1 MAPADPFDDHMSDDH
16 MNDDASDDSNER
28 PGLTPDDAYTVS
40 ELAVEIK
47 EILGEVYRGG
57 VWLQGEINGLS
68 VKNGHTYFTLS
79 ESTPDGQRVKIDAA
93 FWKGDRQKLAAKM
106 RTAGIDL
113 ANDLKVRVKVTIDF
127 YAPNGRLSVHVKDID
142 PRFTL
147 GELALEREALVRR
160 LKESGAYDRNRG
172 TILSPVPLRVGV
184 VTSASSAAWADFLE
198 GIEESEIGFRVLL
211 ANVSVQGD
219 LAVGQVSRA
228 IRALSRRDDLD
239 VVVVIRGG
247 GGKDE
252 LSTFD
257 AEPIVLAI
265 AESPLPVLTGVGHE
279 IDTSVADEV
288 AYRRYKTP
296 TAVATGLVESVNE
309 WVRRTE
315 DAWLGIAAR
324 ATESTASASASL
336 DLRVANV
343 AARVRLGVDRSDER
357 LTARVDRL
365 GRATT
370 GRLRS
375 ARIAC
380 DDLDTRLRLLDPREV
395 MRRGWSIVRRA
406 DGRTVRSIGE
416 VSVGETVNVQLA
428 DGTVATTVDGVT
440 PI

>member
-1 MAPADPFDDHMSDDH
+1 MAVPDPFDDHFDDDTDDDSDDG
-16 MNDDASDDSNER
+16 DR

-40 ELAVEIK
+40 ELSAEIK
-47 EILGEVYRGG
+47 EVLGEVYRGG
-57 VWLQGEINGLS
+57 IWLQGEINGLS
-68 VKNGHTYFTLS
+68 IKNGNSYFTLS
-79 ESTPDGQRVKIDAA
+79 EITSDGQRVKIDAS
-93 FWKGDRQKLAAKM
+93 FWKGDRQKLSAKM
-106 RTAGIDL
+106 RAAGIDL
-113 ANDLKVRVKVTIDF
+113 ANDLKVRVKVTVDF
-127 YAPNGRLSVHVKDID
+127 YAPFGKLSVHVKDID

-160 LKESGAYDRNRG
+160 LKDSGAYDRNKG
-172 TILSPVPLRVGV
+172 TSLSPVPLRVGV

-198 GIEESEIGFRVLL
+198 GIEESEIGFQVML

-257 AEPIVLAI
+257 AEPIALAI
-265 AESPLPVLTGVGHE
+265 AESPLPVFTGVGHE

-288 AYRRYKTP
+288 AFRRFKTP
-296 TAVATGLVESVNE
+296 TAVATGLVEMVNE
-309 WVRRTE
+309 WVGRTE
-315 DAWLGIAAR
+315 EAWLGIAVR
-324 ATESTASASASL
+324 ATESTAAASAAL

-343 AARVRLGVDRSDER
+343 AARVRLGVDRADER
-357 LTARVDRL
+357 LTGRVDRL
-365 GRATT
+365 GRASS

-375 ARIAC
+375 ARVDC
-380 DDLDTRLRLLDPREV
+380 DGLEVRLRLLDPREV

-406 DGRTVRSIGE
+406 DGRAVRSIGE
-416 VSVGETVNVQLA
+416 VGVGEAVNVHLA
-428 DGTVATTVDGVT
+428 DGTLAATVDGVT
-440 PI
+440 SA